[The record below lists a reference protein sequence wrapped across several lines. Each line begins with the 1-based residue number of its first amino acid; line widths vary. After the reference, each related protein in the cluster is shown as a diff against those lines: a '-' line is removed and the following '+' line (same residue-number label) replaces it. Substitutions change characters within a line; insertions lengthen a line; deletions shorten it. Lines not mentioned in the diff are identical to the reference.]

1 MFPIRKQSAS
11 ENLLFMHGS
20 NIKSYGE
27 HGEVLGELI
36 CKDCIILMIDGV
48 SFSDFRLLFYFN

>member
-1 MFPIRKQSAS
+1 
-11 ENLLFMHGS
+11 MHGS